1 MKNGW
6 KLITGEEQG
15 EHLKQTNL
23 KQTKRREMM
32 RNSCTLFFVTAL
44 ILAFVFPTPRDAHAV
59 ASWARRYNADCNM
72 CHTLF
77 PQLNKTGYIFRA
89 NGYRMPEEAAEEEE
103 VKIGDK
109 ISVRGF
115 FQWQNKN
122 KASGTTPLNNA
133 KNGFRLKEVQFFV
146 AGPVEKS
153 PLSYFGEFVFNED
166 GEEAGM
172 IENYFLRYVK
182 PGQTEGGFLN
192 VKMGHFHTIEGY
204 MGLDRPLVL
213 TRPFV
218 LGKTP
223 SGVQT
228 KAAWHDG
235 RGVVLGYL
243 KGTDVNK
250 ATTSLNLAILNG
262 LGVEDGS
269 ASGVPEDPQNRNSGY
284 DLQFIGTQF
293 LDDSNALSLYYYTGK
308 SPQDD
313 GAGTFT
319 YENSYSRLGLF
330 ANFYP
335 VEDINLQAG
344 YLNRK
349 EDSSTTA
356 SFDAKGWLLGAD
368 YLLKSGL
375 WGSIRY
381 DKWDPSDAK
390 ASDEQTGW
398 LLQLAQQVATG
409 TRATLQYETSKTTGK
424 TSANTLTA
432 ELQVM
437 W

>member
-1 MKNGW
+1 MGR
-6 KLITGEEQG
+6 
-15 EHLKQTNL
+15 NL
-23 KQTKRREMM
+23 ML
-32 RNSCTLFFVTAL
+32 LF
-44 ILAFVFPTPRDAHAV
+44 ISAFVLSLVLLAPREAHAI
-59 ASWARRYNADCNM
+59 APWARRYNADCNM
-72 CHTLF
+72 CHTVF

-89 NGYRMPEEAAEEEE
+89 NGYRMPDEATEEEE

-122 KASGTTPLNNA
+122 KATGTTPLANA

-166 GEEAGM
+166 GAENGF

-182 PGQTEGGFLN
+182 PGQTEGGLLN
-192 VKMGHFHTIEGY
+192 VKMGQFHTIEGY

-223 SGVQT
+223 SGIQT

-250 ATTSLNLAILNG
+250 ATTSLNLTILNG
-262 LGVEDGS
+262 LGLENS
-269 ASGVPEDPQNRNSGY
+269 KATGVPEDPQNANSGY
-284 DLQFIGTQF
+284 DLQFIGTHF

-308 SPQDD
+308 APQDD

-335 VEDINLQAG
+335 VQDINLQGG
-344 YLNRK
+344 YLTRK
-349 EDSSTTA
+349 EDSSATT
-356 SFDAKGWLLGAD
+356 SFDAKGWFLGAD
-368 YLLKSGL
+368 YQFKSGV
-375 WGSIRY
+375 WGSLRY

-390 ASDEQTGW
+390 ASDEITGW
-398 LLQLAQQVATG
+398 VLELAHQVATG
-409 TRATLQYETSKTTGK
+409 TRATLQYETAKTTGK
-424 TSANTLTA
+424 TSENTLTA